1 MYLSKVS
8 EFNKILLNSSSS
20 IGDAIKSLNRSGL
33 KIVIILSKKK
43 ILGTIVDG
51 DIRRGLLKG
60 LSLKDRVTKI
70 MRKNSLTVSASA
82 SDKEAKYLMNSNE
95 IQHIPVINK
104 KKK

>member
-43 ILGTIVDG
+43 N
-51 DIRRGLLKG
+51 IRNNCRWRHK
-60 LSLKDRVTKI
+60 KR
-70 MRKNSLTVSASA
+70 SAERFES
-82 SDKEAKYLMNSNE
+82 
-95 IQHIPVINK
+95 QG
-104 KKK
+104 

>member
-43 ILGTIVDG
+43 
-51 DIRRGLLKG
+51 
-60 LSLKDRVTKI
+60 
-70 MRKNSLTVSASA
+70 
-82 SDKEAKYLMNSNE
+82 Y
-95 IQHIPVINK
+95 
-104 KKK
+104 